1 MRHTCKPL
9 TCAVSFP
16 LDCRTNHDRFLTQL
30 NDGLYDG
37 DGDIW
42 EKRNSNQNWPTKNL
56 AVIYDT
62 QCVVKQTTLRKGSAR
77 MGPPFSKTTP
87 SSSPSAAF
95 SIRLIAKRKKKKLQ
109 KVPSLK
115 SAVIV
120 QVFICT
126 NFLKCFLR
134 VFLSWI
140 TMKIVLHAL

>member
-62 QCVVKQTTLRKGSAR
+62 QCVVKQTTLRKGSVR
-77 MGPPFSKTTP
+77 MGSPFSKTTP
-87 SSSPSAAF
+87 SPSAAF
-95 SIRLIAKRKKKKLQ
+95 SIRLIAKSKKKKLQ

-120 QVFICT
+120 QVFIGT
-126 NFLKCFLR
+126 KFLKCFLR

-140 TMKIVLHAL
+140 TIKIVLHAL